1 MTLKA
6 LLHTR
11 ESQQLEVQ
19 NAVAVALIRER
30 PDEGGLL
37 PLLSWVAG
45 GSPDPKVR
53 LGKGD
58 SGRGWPVCCK
68 LPGNSPDESYAHVWL
83 VLQPQR
89 CRSPAGY
96 IVSVDPR
103 PRAERGFKGCYFGQS
118 LGTHGAQCS
127 FRYFLSRPLS
137 SRRLGAGGGAALLRI
152 NVLSLVYLL
161 VLLLLPWLPGPTR
174 HSVPGVYP
182 QPASPA
188 SWSSRRAV
196 WLSSFGLLICEMAAV
211 DLPRHRSHGRLATPP
226 GLTLSTGRTHLQWP
240 ARVPPCSSLPLHGW
254 TGHARKSPRT
264 AFRVRRRTG
273 CVLPSGRL
281 WLRTLCAPVSRG
293 PATWTVPGAP
303 VSRDPD
309 VNCSRKPPCLLASDM
324 DCSSSAQFPP
334 PPLAAALAL
343 RLSIHVTGVGGLAP
357 CPSPSLRPDLPAS
370 TPTSPRGLGRLAPSD
385 TEEVEGDGEPPAGP
399 QEASAAGPRRRL
411 WLAPRFWITAHW
423 LLVAAGRMLAITL
436 LALAGIAQPSAFSSV
451 YLLLFLAVCT
461 WWACHFPISPLGF
474 SALCVMVSCF
484 SAGHLLCLYCYQMPI
499 AQALLPPDDL
509 CARLFGLKDFVGPTN
524 CSSPNA
530 LVLNTSHDWP
540 DYVSPGIL
548 LLLYYTVTSLLKLRR
563 RRPLDQRKEVASED
577 EQHELELDQ
586 LERGTQGQPGA
597 AAGDGEA
604 TQCPVPTSTGPD
616 TSNCIVHDL
625 TGQSPIRQR
634 PVHPRLAQP
643 RETSPLHGLGH
654 LIMNQSYVC
663 ALIAMM
669 VWSITYHSWL
679 TFVLL
684 LWACLIWTVRSR
696 QQLAMLCAPF
706 LLLYGL
712 TLCCLR
718 YVWAMKL
725 RPELPT
731 TLGPVSLHQL
741 GLQDTRYPCLD
752 LGAML
757 LYMLTFWLLLRQFV
771 KEKLLKRAKPAAALL
786 EVTVADTEP
795 TRMQILLRSLGELV
809 TGIYAK
815 YWIYVCAGMFIVVS
829 FAGRLVVYKIVYMFL
844 FLLCLTLFQVYYSL
858 WRKLLRVFWWLV
870 VAYTMLVLIAVYTF
884 QFQDFPA
891 YWRNL
896 TGFTDEQLGDLGLEQ
911 FSVSELFSSILIP
924 GFFLLACILQLHYF
938 HRPFMQLTD
947 LEHVSPPG
955 TRRARWARRQ
965 DTVSETPLLQQE
977 EELAFREDGPLHT
990 SQAAEGSVS
999 KWGLVAE
1006 RLLDLAA
1013 SFSDVLSRVQVF
1025 VRRLLELHVFKLV
1038 ALYTVWVALREVS
1051 VMNLLL
1057 VVLWAFATPYP
1068 RFRPM
1073 ASCLSTVW
1081 TCIIIVC
1088 KMLYQLKVVNP
1099 HEYSSNCSQP
1109 LPNSTNL
1116 LAVEIKQSLL
1126 YRGPVDPANWFG
1138 VRKGFPNLG
1147 YIQNHLQVLLLL
1159 VFEAMVYRRQE
1170 HYRRQHQQVP
1180 LPAQAVCADGS
1191 RQQLDQDLLSCLK
1204 YFINFFFYKFGL
1216 EICFLMSVNVIG
1228 QRMDFMVILHGCWLV
1243 TILTRRRRGAIA
1255 RLWPNYCL
1263 FLTLFLLYQYLL
1275 CLGMPPAL
1283 CVDYPWR
1290 WSQAIPMNSALI
1302 KWLYLPDFF
1311 RAPNSTNLISDFLL
1325 LLCASQ
1331 QWQVFAAERTEEW
1344 RGMAGRNTDQLP
1356 LLQGEPNPVPNFI
1369 HCRSYLDMLK
1379 VAVFRY
1385 LFWFVLVVVFVTGA
1399 TRISI
1404 FGMGYLLAC
1413 FYLLL
1418 FGTALL
1424 QKDTRAQLVL
1434 WDCLILYNV
1443 TVIISKNML
1452 SLLSCVFVEQ
1462 MQSAFCWVI
1471 QLFSL
1476 VCTVKGYY
1484 DPKEVMGRDKDCLLP
1499 VEEAGIIWDSVCFF
1513 FLLLQRRVFL
1523 SHYFQHVS
1531 VDLQAT
1537 ALQASRGFAL
1547 YNAANLKSIDF
1558 HRKTEE
1564 KSLAQLKRQM
1574 KRIRAKQEKYRQGR
1588 AGRGRPRSP
1597 EAEEPYQEPGPVS
1610 PGGSSL
1616 PRRQWWRP
1624 WLDHATVIHS
1634 GDYFLFESDSEE
1646 EEEAPPEDPRPS
1658 AQSAFQM
1665 AYQAWV
1671 TNARTVLRQRQ
1682 ERAGHLPAG
1691 GSPSQE
1697 EQPAEALEDEAAGRS
1712 HMLQRLLNTL
1722 QFLWVLGQATVDG
1735 LTRWLL
1741 AFTRHHH
1748 TMSDVL
1754 RAERYLLT
1762 QELLR
1767 GGEVHLGVLDQLY
1780 IEEAETVLEGR
1791 DGPSAASSGLGP
1803 EEPLSSMTD
1812 DTGSPLST
1820 GYNSRSGSEEI
1831 VSDTGD
1837 PEAGGPLQ
1845 GSQELLA
1852 HAHTRT
1858 RTASELLLDR
1868 RLHIPELE
1876 EAEQF
1881 EATQGR
1887 TLQLLRALYQCVAAH
1902 SELLCYFIII
1912 LNHTVTA
1919 SAVSLVLPVLVFL
1932 WAMLTIPRPS
1942 KRFWMTAIVFTEVVV
1957 VAKYLFQFGFFP
1969 WNSHTVLRRHESK
1982 PFFPPRILGLE
1993 KMDGYI
1999 KYDLAQL
2006 MALFFHRSQLL
2017 CYGLW
2022 DHEEHPLSK
2031 EHSRSRGQGPGAEER
2046 PAAPPGPQAEVGTEY
2061 PEGPGLPAATAN
2073 IQGEASIGAKDG
2085 SPQAELRAQDSRH
2098 PSLRFRGRQ
2107 ESPAVE
2113 SDDREEEERTQ
2124 DTGRKQPS
2132 LCRERMKAAGRR
2144 LQSFCLNLAQSVSQP
2159 LRQFFHDILHTKYRA
2174 ATDVYVLMFLADVVD
2189 FIIIIFGFWAFGKHS
2204 AATDITSSLSDNQV
2218 PEAFLVMLLIQFST
2232 MVIDRALYLRKTVLG
2247 KLAFQV
2253 VLVLAIHLWMFFI
2266 LPAVTERMFRQN
2278 AVAQLWYFV
2287 KCIYFALSAYQI
2299 RCGYPTRILGNF
2311 LTKKYNHVNLFL
2323 FQGFRLVPFLVELRA
2338 VMDWVWTDTTLSLS
2352 NWMCVEDIYA
2362 NIFIIKCSRETE
2374 KKYPQPKGQK
2384 KKKIVK
2390 YGMGGLIIIFLIAI
2404 IWFPL
2409 LFMSLVR
2416 SVVGVVNQPIDVTVT
2431 LKLGGYEPLFTMSAQ
2446 QPSIVPFTPQAYEE
2460 LCRQFDAHPLAMQFI
2475 SQYSPEDIVTAQIE
2489 GSSGALWRISPP
2501 SRDQMRRELYNGT
2514 ADITLRFTWN
2524 FQRDLAK
2531 GGSVEYTNEKHT
2543 LELAPNS
2550 TERQQLARLLDGTS
2564 DHSVVIPHLFPKYI
2578 RAPNGPE
2585 ANPVKQLQPMEEA
2598 DYLGVRIQLWRERG
2612 GAGAAG
2618 FLEWWVIEM
2627 QDCHSNCNLL
2637 PMVIFSDKV
2646 SPPSLGFL
2654 AGYGIMGLYVS
2665 IVLVIGKFVRGF
2677 FSEISHSIMF
2687 EELPCVDRILKLCQ
2701 DIFLVRETREL
2712 ELEEELYAK
2721 LIFLYRSPETM
2732 IKWTREKE

>member
-1 MTLKA
+1 MEPHVLG
-6 LLHTR
+6 
-11 ESQQLEVQ
+11 
-19 NAVAVALIRER
+19 AVLYWL
-30 PDEGGLL
+30 LL
-37 PLLSWVAG
+37 PCTLL
-45 GSPDPKVR
+45 
-53 LGKGD
+53 
-58 SGRGWPVCCK
+58 
-68 LPGNSPDESYAHVWL
+68 
-83 VLQPQR
+83 
-89 CRSPAGY
+89 
-96 IVSVDPR
+96 
-103 PRAERGFKGCYFGQS
+103 
-118 LGTHGAQCS
+118 
-127 FRYFLSRPLS
+127 
-137 SRRLGAGGGAALLRI
+137 AACLLRFSG
-152 NVLSLVYLL
+152 LSLVYLL
-161 VLLLLPWLPGPTR
+161 FLLLLPWVPGP
-174 HSVPGVYP
+174 
-182 QPASPA
+182 
-188 SWSSRRAV
+188 SRRSLQGHTGRLLRALLG
-196 WLSSFGLLICEMAAV
+196 LSLLFLAAHLTLQICLHTVPHLDQLLGPSCSRWETLSRHIGVTRLDLKDVPNAIRLVAPDLGIFVVSSVCLGLC
-211 DLPRHRSHGRLATPP
+211 GRLA
-226 GLTLSTGRTHLQWP
+226 RN
-240 ARVPPCSSLPLHGW
+240 ARH
-254 TGHARKSPRT
+254 SPRARELDDDERDVDT
-264 AFRVRRRTG
+264 GPLTGLQETPMLAPTRRSRLAARFRV
-273 CVLPSGRL
+273 
-281 WLRTLCAPVSRG
+281 
-293 PATWTVPGAP
+293 
-303 VSRDPD
+303 
-309 VNCSRKPPCLLASDM
+309 
-324 DCSSSAQFPP
+324 
-334 PPLAAALAL
+334 
-343 RLSIHVTGVGGLAP
+343 
-357 CPSPSLRPDLPAS
+357 
-370 TPTSPRGLGRLAPSD
+370 
-385 TEEVEGDGEPPAGP
+385 
-399 QEASAAGPRRRL
+399 
-411 WLAPRFWITAHW
+411 TAHW
-423 LLVAAGRMLAITL
+423 LLVAAGRALTVTL
-436 LALAGIAQPSAFSSV
+436 LALAGIAHPSALSSV
-451 YLLLFLAVCT
+451 YLLVFLAICT
-461 WWACHFPISPLGF
+461 WWACHFPISALGF
-474 SALCVMVSCF
+474 SRLCIVVGCF
-484 SAGHLLCLYCYQMPI
+484 GAGHLICLYCYQTPF
-499 AQALLPPDDL
+499 AQALLPPAGIW
-509 CARLFGLKDFVGPTN
+509 ARVLGLKDFVGPTN
-524 CSSPNA
+524 CSSPHE
-530 LVLNTSHDWP
+530 LVLNTSLDWP
-540 DYVSPGIL
+540 TYASPGVL
-548 LLLYYTVTSLLKLRR
+548 LLLCYATASLRKLRAHH
-563 RRPLDQRKEVASED
+563 PSSQREEAAKGDDAR
-577 EQHELELDQ
+577 ELELELAELDQ
-586 LERGTQGQPGA
+586 WPQ
-597 AAGDGEA
+597 DGEA
-604 TQCPVPTSTGPD
+604 VQVSSQVVGGTGPGPAQLTAARPQHVVATTPD
-616 TSNCIVHDL
+616 TEAENCIVHEL
-625 TGQSPIRQR
+625 TGQSPVRQR
-634 PVHPRLAQP
+634 PLRPKQAEP
-643 RETSPLHGLGH
+643 REASPLHSVGH
-654 LIMNQSYVC
+654 LIMDQSYVC

-696 QQLAMLCAPF
+696 HQLAMLCSPCI
-706 LLLYGL
+706 LLYGM

-718 YVWAMKL
+718 YVWAMDL

-731 TLGPVSLHQL
+731 TLGPVSLRQL
-741 GLQDTRYPCLD
+741 GLEHTRYPCLD

-757 LYMLTFWLLLRQFV
+757 LYTLTFWLLLRQFV
-771 KEKLLKRAKPAAALL
+771 KEKLLKSAEAPAVLT

-795 TRMQILLRSLGELV
+795 TRTQMLLHSLGEQV
-809 TGIYAK
+809 KDVYAK

-858 WRKLLRVFWWLV
+858 WRKLLKAFWWLV

-896 TGFTDEQLGDLGLEQ
+896 TGFTDQQLGDLGLEQ
-911 FSVSELFSSILIP
+911 FSVSELFSSILVP

-947 LEHVSPPG
+947 LEHVSQPG
-955 TRRARWARRQ
+955 TRLPHWTHRQ
-965 DTVSETPLLQQE
+965 DAARGTPLLQQQPQE
-977 EELAFREDGPLHT
+977 EDEGPRDEGLGTDMPH
-990 SQAAEGSVS
+990 QAMQVPEGTA

-1006 RLLDLAA
+1006 RLLELAA
-1013 SFSDVLSRVQVF
+1013 GFSDVLSRVQVF
-1025 VRRLLELHVFKLV
+1025 LRRLLELHVLKLV
-1038 ALYTVWVALREVS
+1038 ALYTVWVALKEVS

-1057 VVLWAFATPYP
+1057 VVLWAFALPYP

-1081 TCIIIVC
+1081 TCVIIVC

-1099 HEYSSNCSQP
+1099 QDYSSNCTEPS
-1109 LPNSTNL
+1109 PNSTNL
-1116 LAVEIKQSLL
+1116 LTTEISQSLL

-1159 VFEAMVYRRQE
+1159 VFEAVVYRRQE
-1170 HYRRQHQQVP
+1170 HHRRQHQLAP
-1180 LPAQAVCADGS
+1180 LPAQAVFASGT
-1191 RQQLDQDLLSCLK
+1191 RQQLDQDLLGCLK
-1204 YFINFFFYKFGL
+1204 YFTNFFFYKFGL
-1216 EICFLMSVNVIG
+1216 EICFLMAVNVIG
-1228 QRMDFMVILHGCWLV
+1228 QRMNFMVTLHGCWLV
-1243 TILTRRRRGAIA
+1243 AIVTRRRRQAIA

-1263 FLTLFLLYQYLL
+1263 FLALFLLYQYLL

-1283 CVDYPWR
+1283 CIDYPWR
-1290 WSQAIPMNSALI
+1290 WSRAVPMNSALI

-1311 RAPNSTNLISDFLL
+1311 SAPNSTNLISDFLL

-1331 QWQVFAAERTEEW
+1331 QWQVFSAERTEEW
-1344 RGMAGRNTDQLP
+1344 QRMAGVNTDHLAP
-1356 LLQGEPNPVPNFI
+1356 RWGEPNPVPNFI

-1385 LFWFVLVVVFVTGA
+1385 LFWLVLVVVFVTGA

-1404 FGMGYLLAC
+1404 FGLGYLLAC

-1418 FGTALL
+1418 FGTTLL
-1424 QKDTRAQLVL
+1424 QRDTQTRLVL

-1452 SLLSCVFVEQ
+1452 SLLACVFVEQ
-1462 MQSAFCWVI
+1462 MQTGFCWVI

-1484 DPKEVMGRDKDCLLP
+1484 DPKEMMGRDQDCLLP
-1499 VEEAGIIWDSVCFF
+1499 VEEAGIIWDSICFF

-1523 SHYFQHVS
+1523 SHYYLHVRA
-1531 VDLQAT
+1531 DLQAT
-1537 ALQASRGFAL
+1537 ALLASRGFAL

-1558 HRKTEE
+1558 HRRIEE

-1574 KRIRAKQEKYRQGR
+1574 ERIRAKQEKHRQGWVD
-1588 AGRGRPRSP
+1588 RGGPKDP
-1597 EAEEPYQEPGPVS
+1597 GPEPGPGS
-1610 PGGSSL
+1610 PGASSP

-1646 EEEAPPEDPRPS
+1646 EEEAAPEGPRPS
-1658 AQSAFQM
+1658 TQSAFQM

-1671 TNARTVLRQRQ
+1671 TNAQTVLRRRRQ
-1682 ERAGHLPAG
+1682 EQAGQLPTAG
-1691 GSPSQE
+1691 GPSQE
-1697 EQPAEALEDEAAGRS
+1697 VELAESPEEVASGRS
-1712 HMLQRLLNTL
+1712 HLVQRVLSTA
-1722 QFLWVLGQATVDG
+1722 QFLWVLGQALVDG
-1735 LTRWLL
+1735 LTRWLQE
-1741 AFTRHHH
+1741 FTRHHS

-1767 GGEVHLGVLDQLY
+1767 GGEVDRGVLFQLY
-1780 IEEAETVLEGR
+1780 TSQAEATLPGPTKAPDAPSTV
-1791 DGPSAASSGLGP
+1791 SSGLGT

-1812 DTGSPLST
+1812 DRGSPLST
-1820 GYNSRSGSEEI
+1820 GYHTRSGSEE
-1831 VSDTGD
+1831 VVTD
-1837 PEAGGPLQ
+1837 PVEHEAGASL
-1845 GSQELLA
+1845 
-1852 HAHTRT
+1852 HRVRM

-1868 RLHIPELE
+1868 RLRILELE
-1876 EAEQF
+1876 EAELF
-1881 EATQGR
+1881 AEGQGR
-1887 TLQLLRALYQCVAAH
+1887 ALRLLRAVYQCVAAH

-1912 LNHTVTA
+1912 LNHMVTA
-1919 SAVSLVLPVLVFL
+1919 SAGSLVLPVLVFL
-1932 WAMLTIPRPS
+1932 WAMLSIPRPS
-1942 KRFWMTAIVFTEVVV
+1942 KRFWMTAIVFTEVAVV
-1957 VAKYLFQFGFFP
+1957 VKYLFQFGFFP
-1969 WNSHTVLRRHESK
+1969 WNSHAVLRRYENK
-1982 PFFPPRILGLE
+1982 PYFPPRILGLE
-1993 KMDGYI
+1993 KTDGYI
-1999 KYDLAQL
+1999 KYDLVQL

-2022 DHEEHPLSK
+2022 DHEDSPSQEPDRSSRK
-2031 EHSRSRGQGPGAEER
+2031 EQGAEEGSDVLL
-2046 PAAPPGPQAEVGTEY
+2046 GPQAQAGTGLQEEPGVPGATTEDHVQVEERVGATDRT
-2061 PEGPGLPAATAN
+2061 PES
-2073 IQGEASIGAKDG
+2073 QV
-2085 SPQAELRAQDSRH
+2085 ELRPRDTRRI
-2098 PSLRFRGRQ
+2098 SLRFRRRHK
-2107 ESPAVE
+2107 ESPAWKGPAAVE
-2113 SDDREEEERTQ
+2113 AEDREKEEGEEEKEAP
-2124 DTGRKQPS
+2124 TGRKQQPS
-2132 LCRERMKAAGRR
+2132 RSRQRVQAAGRR
-2144 LQSFCLNLAQSVSQP
+2144 LQRFCLSLAQGMYRP
-2159 LRQFFHDILHTKYRA
+2159 LRRFFHDILHTKYRA
-2174 ATDVYVLMFLADVVD
+2174 ATDVYALMFLADVVD

-2204 AATDITSSLSDNQV
+2204 AATDITSSLSDDQV

-2232 MVIDRALYLRKTVLG
+2232 MVVDRALYLRKTVLG

-2266 LPAVTERMFRQN
+2266 LPAVTERMFSQN

-2311 LTKKYNHVNLFL
+2311 LTKKYNHLNLFL

-2390 YGMGGLIIIFLIAI
+2390 YGMGGLIILFLIAI

-2416 SVVGVVNQPIDVTVT
+2416 SVVGVVNQPVDVTVT
-2431 LKLGGYEPLFTMSAQ
+2431 LKLGGYEVSLRWPVCPLPCPGGCGQRSATPRCPCSLIFTALCLQPLFTMSAQ
-2446 QPSIVPFTPQAYEE
+2446 QPSIIPFTPQAYEE
-2460 LCRQFDAHPLAMQFI
+2460 LSRQFDPHPLAMQFI

-2501 SRDQMRRELYNGT
+2501 SRAQMKRELYNGT

-2531 GGSVEYTNEKHT
+2531 GGTVEYANEKHM
-2543 LELAPNS
+2543 LALAPNS
-2550 TERQQLARLLDGTS
+2550 TERRQLASLLEGTS
-2564 DHSVVIPHLFPKYI
+2564 DQSVVIPNLFPKYI

-2585 ANPVKQLQPMEEA
+2585 ANPVKQLQPNEEA
-2598 DYLGVRIQLWRERG
+2598 DYLSVRIQLRRERG
-2612 GAGAAG
+2612 PGATG
-2618 FLEWWVIEM
+2618 FLEWWVIELE
-2627 QDCHSNCNLL
+2627 DCQADCNLL